1 MAIETVVAFIIGF
14 IIGGILMMCAIGIVA
29 IQKDKKPQNKV
40 KFIVSNQVS
49 LVLSLFTKHGWYY
62 LCKEE
67 DFKRFNLNPNDFSDM
82 KIGEIREVFLN
93 LEG

>member
-1 MAIETVVAFIIGF
+1 MIIAYIISFIVGAMV
-14 IIGGILMMCAIGIVA
+14 MMCAIGLVSLC
-29 IQKDKKPQNKV
+29 KDKEPRNKV